1 VRFDQLAS
9 SVPPILH
16 LTFFIRSTIIT
27 DCALLKR
34 RRSR

>member
-27 DCALLKR
+27 GSR
-34 RRSR
+34 R